1 MDVYAFSHKEFAI
14 PGKHTSVFK
23 SAVDAFNIFDL
34 FVEVWKNIKWL
45 FTAVILR
52 RPYACQPHDGKF
64 DIYDALNGKRDVAL
78 YGAHATQDSSYA
90 MLDIPPTSDRTTRH
104 QVDEENNSRAQSV
117 SPSTK
122 MQQYEA
128 LEVEE
133 PKKSK
138 SEEYSNTYG
147 DIV

>member
-1 MDVYAFSHKEFAI
+1 MDVYAFSHKEFAV
-14 PGKHTSVFK
+14 PGKHTSVFR

-34 FVEVWKNIKWL
+34 FVEVWKNLKWL

-52 RPYACQPHDGKF
+52 RPYARQPRDGKF

-78 YGAHATQDSSYA
+78 YGAHASQDSSYA
-90 MLDIPPTSDRTTRH
+90 MLDIPTTSDRNNHH
-104 QVDEENNSRAQSV
+104 QVDDETA
-117 SPSTK
+117 PGTK

-133 PKKSK
+133 PKKLK
-138 SEEYSNTYG
+138 AEGYSNTYG
-147 DIV
+147 DV